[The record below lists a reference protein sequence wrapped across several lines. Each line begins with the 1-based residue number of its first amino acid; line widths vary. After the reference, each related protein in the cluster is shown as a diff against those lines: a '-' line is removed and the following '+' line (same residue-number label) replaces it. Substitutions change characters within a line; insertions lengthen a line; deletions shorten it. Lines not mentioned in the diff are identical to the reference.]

1 MVSELLLPVAAALLS
16 ALTVVVLLV
25 GVRGLTRRDVQ
36 VGDRMSTYLG
46 GESIA
51 MHNGDDSQ
59 LAERINERI
68 KNLSFAQRIERDLQQ
83 INLPLTVTE
92 YLLMR
97 VAVPLVLTVI
107 GILIWRNVLTVPLTL
122 LVGAVLPIFWMGWL
136 RSRRNLQFQDQL
148 PEMLDLL
155 TAAMRGGLS
164 MVQSLASVANDS
176 QEPTRTELRR
186 VFQEVQLGL
195 AITKAIDNMAQRME
209 SSDLDLVATAI
220 KIHARVGG
228 NLTNILEGI
237 SITIRERTKLR
248 REVRVITSMQRISSY
263 VIGGM
268 PFALAGILFVINP
281 AYMGRL
287 FTPGWTLCIPIGAVI
302 SSIIGFLIIQKI
314 ADVKI

>member
-1 MVSELLLPVAAALLS
+1 MNTEMLLAIAAATLA
-16 ALTVVVLLV
+16 ALTVVVVMV
-25 GVRGLTRRDVQ
+25 GIRSLTRRDVQ

-46 GESIA
+46 GQAVVPVDVE
-51 MHNGDDSQ
+51 DQQ
-59 LAERINERI
+59 LAEKLNERI
-68 KNLSFAQRIERDLQQ
+68 KQLSFAQRIERELQQ
-83 INLPLTVTE
+83 VNLPLTVTE
-92 YLLMR
+92 YLLVR
-97 VAVPLVLTVI
+97 IAVPLTLTVV
-107 GILIWRNVLTVPLTL
+107 GIVIWRNVLTVPLTL
-122 LVGAVLPIFWMGWL
+122 LIGFVLPIFWMNWL
-136 RSRRNLQFQDQL
+136 RSRRNLQFQEQM
-148 PEMLDLL
+148 PETLDLL

-164 MVQSLASVANDS
+164 MVQSLASVASDS

-195 AITKAIDNMAQRME
+195 SITKAMDNLAQRME
-209 SSDLDLVATAI
+209 SSDLDLVVTAI
-220 KIHARVGG
+220 KIHSRVGG

-237 SITIRERTKLR
+237 STTIRERTKLR

-281 AYMGRL
+281 AYMSRL

-302 SSIIGFLIIQKI
+302 SSVIGFLVIQKI